1 MHYYQIG
8 GCSMRYLIYAIIFFS
23 FFDLFTQ
30 LPIMST
36 FAESL
41 GASTFVIGLAVGMYS
56 FSNTFGNI
64 ISGFWTD
71 RSGPFFVLITGLFST
86 FISLLLYQLIS
97 EPILLIII
105 RFVHGLVAG
114 LIVPAAFTYLANI
127 TAKDNRGKGSAVSG
141 AFVGIAAIAGP
152 AFSGILASRIS
163 VPYVFTITSVF
174 MLLLGV
180 IALFTLRRIT
190 ISKKNTDKQDNVNES
205 ENSSTGT
212 VLAFFKNIG
221 IIKAFTGAFFLM
233 FSQGVIAYLLPLRV
247 QELGFDSK
255 VTGTL
260 LSTFGIVAVL
270 VFLLPTNRLF
280 DKIAPVYTLAFGI
293 SLMGLSQILLSIS
306 VEIVYLY
313 VALACYGIGFGFLFP
328 SINSLLIDS
337 TSKENRGK
345 AYGYFYAFFS
355 FGVVVGSSLLGGLP
369 LSIQEGFVLTG
380 VILLVFSLITLIGN
394 RSKIK
399 SRQLQI

>member
-1 MHYYQIG
+1 
-8 GCSMRYLIYAIIFFS
+8 MRYFIYAIIFFS

-30 LPIMST
+30 LPVMST
-36 FAESL
+36 FAESV

-71 RSGPFFVLITGLFST
+71 RKGPYLVLITGLFTTST
-86 FISLLLYQLIS
+86 SLLLYHLIY
-97 EPILLIII
+97 EPVVLILV

-127 TAKDNRGKGSAVSG
+127 TEKDKRGKRSAVSG

-163 VPYVFTITSVF
+163 VPYVFSITAIF
-174 MLLLGV
+174 MILLGM
-180 IALFTLRRIT
+180 ISLFTLRKIT
-190 ISKKNTDKQDNVNES
+190 ILKTSKDEPVEEKEQN
-205 ENSSTGT
+205 STG
-212 VLAFFKNIG
+212 VVGGFFKNSMLL
-221 IIKAFTGAFFLM
+221 KAFTGAFFLM

-270 VFLLPTNRLF
+270 IFLLPTNRLF

-293 SLMGLSQILLSIS
+293 SLMGLSQLFLSVSVDILFL
-306 VEIVYLY
+306 YL
-313 VALACYGIGFGFLFP
+313 ALACYGVGFGFLFP

-337 TSKENRGK
+337 TSAKNRGK

-355 FGVVVGSSLLGGLP
+355 FGVVVGSMLIGGLP

-380 VILLVFSLITLIGN
+380 VILLVFSLIALIGN
-394 RSKIK
+394 RNNDKK
-399 SRQLQI
+399 SRQLHV